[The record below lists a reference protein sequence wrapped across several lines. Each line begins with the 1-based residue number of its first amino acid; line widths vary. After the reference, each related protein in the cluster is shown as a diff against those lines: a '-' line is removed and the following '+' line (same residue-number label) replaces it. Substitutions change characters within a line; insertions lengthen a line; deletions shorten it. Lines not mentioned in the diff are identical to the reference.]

1 MQQRRDDPQ
10 IAGDRRLAGQQR
22 QDPLVDLQIAT
33 VDPVVV
39 GDDHPGQLDVLVAD
53 RLQRAVE
60 LLEHQVHPAERLA
73 LELLQCF
80 AELVTCLLHGLAGL
94 LHYPNLPVT

>member
-1 MQQRRDDPQ
+1 M
-10 IAGDRRLAGQQR
+10 
-22 QDPLVDLQIAT
+22 DLQIAA
-33 VDPVVV
+33 VDPIVV

-53 RLQRAVE
+53 GLQRPVE

-73 LELLQCF
+73 LEVLQCF
-80 AELVTCLLHGLAGL
+80 AKGVTSFLHGLAGL